1 MRSTLSAFNEIWQQ
15 QFRSDCLSQLEAFPG
30 QASFLIGCSG
40 GADSMLLLH
49 LMSLLRPQN
58 IRAIY
63 IDHQLQ
69 PDSAAWGKFVAAACE
84 ALHVPC
90 IVQAVQVQAGNL
102 ENQARAA
109 RYQAYQ
115 QHLLS
120 NEILVLAHHQQDQA
134 ETLMLR
140 LLSGAGIQGLAAM
153 RQIDQRGQLTI
164 WRPMLNL
171 PREQICQWAAELNV
185 QNIQDPSNSN
195 IHYDRA
201 WCREALW
208 PLLQSRF
215 PKMQQALSRS
225 SHLMQ
230 DAEQILAEVLAQD
243 MASCG
248 TPHALQLNP
257 LLALPPPRQRQLL
270 SAWMRGQGQ
279 YRPPFEMV
287 QRLMHEVIHSKADA
301 QAALHWN
308 GFYYARFAQQ
318 LHRLPKAEYLAAA
331 HEQAPPQLIQLRQNQ
346 PMQALAGQFLIRP
359 GQQAGLSLAL
369 LERKLT
375 LTQRQGGEKIHLHGR
390 AGAWPL
396 KKAIQQA
403 QIFPWLRHRIQILSI
418 DNVMLGVFTPNGFW
432 LADSPYCAAAGWLPQ
447 IISSDNSKIG
457 SSS

>member
-1 MRSTLSAFNEIWQQ
+1 M
-15 QFRSDCLSQLEAFPG
+15 
-30 QASFLIGCSG
+30 
-40 GADSMLLLH
+40 DSMLLLH

-69 PDSAAWGKFVAAACE
+69 PGSAAWGRFVASACE
-84 ALHVPC
+84 ALNVPC
-90 IVQAVQVQAGNL
+90 IVQAVQVQGGNL

-115 QHLLS
+115 QHLAPD
-120 NEILVLAHHQQDQA
+120 EILVLAHHQQDQA

-140 LLSGAGIQGLAAM
+140 LLSGAGIHGLAAM
-153 RQIDQRGQLTI
+153 RQVDQHGPLTI

-171 PREQICQWAAELNV
+171 AREQICQWAAELNV
-185 QNIQDPSNSN
+185 QNIQDPSNSD

-225 SHLMQ
+225 SSLMQ

-243 MASCG
+243 MVACG
-248 TPHALQLNP
+248 TPHALQLKQ
-257 LLALPPPRQRQLL
+257 LAALPPPRQRQLL

-287 QRLMHEVIHSKADA
+287 QRLIQEVIHSKADA

-331 HEQAPPQLIQLRQNQ
+331 HEQAATQWLNFKLNEFIQLLAGEFLIQPVQGL
-346 PMQALAGQFLIRP
+346 
-359 GQQAGLSLAL
+359 GLSSAL
-369 LERKLT
+369 LGQELT